1 MTKKMYDNFQ
11 EKYKN
16 NVFQISKTCKIRTL
30 ELIAILILIWQ
41 LGKET
46 NTLGYA
52 VAWK

>member
-1 MTKKMYDNFQ
+1 MTEKKYDNFQ

-16 NVFQISKTCKIRTL
+16 NVLQISRTL
-30 ELIAILILIWQ
+30 ELMAILILIWQ

-46 NTLGYA
+46 NRLGYA